1 MNTKKTILLDV
12 DEVICFSGYLE
23 AINEFLDTHYIIDD
37 FTDYYIDVT
46 AVPKDRFEAFHHFLG
61 TRNLYQNAVILPDA
75 VETIKK
81 LNEVYEIY
89 ICSACVNPFNI
100 QNSGKEFLNKYNFL
114 IDFLPFLDP
123 NHFIFTSATHL
134 FNADIQI
141 DDRLPNLDNDVKLKI
156 LFPSYHNK
164 AISDEELKGKGVLRA
179 GKDYKTGWKEIEK
192 ILLESH

>member
-1 MNTKKTILLDV
+1 MNTKKTVLLDV

-23 AINEFLDTHYIIDD
+23 AVNEFLGTHYILDD
-37 FTDYYIDVT
+37 FTDYYIDIA
-46 AVPKDRFEAFHHFLG
+46 AVPKDRFEAFHHFIE
-61 TRNLYQNAVILPDA
+61 TKNLYQNAVILPNA
-75 VETIKK
+75 VDTIKK

-114 IDFLPFLDP
+114 IEFLPFLDP
-123 NHFIFTSATHL
+123 KHFIFTSAKHL
-134 FNADIQI
+134 FKADIQI
-141 DDRLPNLDNDVKLKI
+141 DDRLSNLDNDVELKI

-164 AISDEELKGKGVLRA
+164 SISNEELKEKGVLRA

-192 ILLESH
+192 ILLDTH